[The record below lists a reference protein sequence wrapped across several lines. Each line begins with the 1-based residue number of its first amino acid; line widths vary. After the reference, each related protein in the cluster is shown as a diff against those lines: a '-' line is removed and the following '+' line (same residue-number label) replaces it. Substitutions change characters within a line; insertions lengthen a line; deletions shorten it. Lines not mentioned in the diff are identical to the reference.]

1 MVVINSA
8 AAKCAAN
15 RRSAPFDA
23 PQWGACSETGLLT
36 DVLLS
41 APAHLAM
48 IPCNSVTVENL
59 SKGLLTCPIDAVRQ
73 HRAFAVAL
81 EQAGVRCSFVT
92 PREGMPDLC
101 FTRDSVLMS
110 PWGLIQLRPSVPHR
124 RVEASHVTAAVRAL
138 GVPLYD
144 RIDEGTVEGGDI
156 CLLREGLVVVGYSN
170 ERTDQAGAEALGSL
184 FAENGWEVIY
194 TRFDAQYLHLDTIMT
209 MVADDCVVAYPDALE
224 KDFLDQLRCLG
235 IEIIPATANEVRSL
249 SANFLNLGGSR
260 IVSTRGNDRLATL
273 LAKRGIDVIGV
284 AIDQFTRCGGGP
296 HCLTMPLA
304 RLPVR

>member
-1 MVVINSA
+1 MIKTA
-8 AAKCAAN
+8 AAKFAAN
-15 RRSAPFDA
+15 RPDA
-23 PQWGACSETGLLT
+23 RFGTPQWGACSETGLLT

-124 RVEASHVTAAVRAL
+124 SVEASHVTAAVRAL

-156 CLLREGLVVVGYSN
+156 CLLREGLVVIGYSN
-170 ERTDQAGAEALGSL
+170 DRTDQAGAEALGSL
-184 FAENGWEVIY
+184 FAEGGWEVVY
-194 TRFDAQYLHLDTIMT
+194 TRFDAEYLHLDTIMT

-224 KDFLDQLRCLG
+224 PDFLERLRSLR
-235 IEIIPATANEVRSL
+235 IEVIAATGEEVRSL
-249 SANFLNLGGSR
+249 SANLLSLGDGRVVSARGSE
-260 IVSTRGNDRLATL
+260 RLTAL
-273 LAKRGIDVIGV
+273 LEDRGIEVIGV

>member
-1 MVVINSA
+1 MIKTA
-8 AAKCAAN
+8 PAEFAAN
-15 RRSAPFDA
+15 RPAARFEAPR
-23 PQWGACSETGLLT
+23 WGACSETGLLT
-36 DVLLS
+36 HVLLS

-59 SKGLLTCPIDAVRQ
+59 SKGLLTCPVDAVRQ

-124 RVEASHVTAAVRAL
+124 SVEASHVTAAVRAL

-156 CLLREGLVVVGYSN
+156 CLLREGLVVIGYSN
-170 ERTDQAGAEALGSL
+170 DRTDQAGAEALGSL
-184 FAENGWEVIY
+184 FAEGGWDVVY
-194 TRFDAQYLHLDTIMT
+194 TRFDTQYLHLDTIMT

-224 KDFLDQLRCLG
+224 PDFLKRLRSLG
-235 IEIIPATANEVRSL
+235 IEVIAATGDEVRSL
-249 SANFLNLGGSR
+249 SANLLSLGGGR
-260 IVSTRGNDRLATL
+260 VVSARGSERLTAL
-273 LAKRGIDVIGV
+273 LEKRGIEVIEV

>member
-1 MVVINSA
+1 MTEA
-8 AAKCAAN
+8 TAKFSAN
-15 RRSAPFDA
+15 RPAARSDA
-23 PQWGACSETGLLT
+23 CRWGACSETGILT

-41 APAHLAM
+41 APTHLAM

-73 HRAFAVAL
+73 HRAFALQL
-81 EQAGVRCSFVT
+81 EQAGVRCRFVT

-124 RVEASHVTAAVRAL
+124 HVEASHVTATVRAM

-144 RIDEGTVEGGDI
+144 RIEEGTVEGGDI
-156 CLLREGLVVVGYSN
+156 CLLREGLVVIGYSN
-170 ERTDQAGAEALGSL
+170 DRTDQAGAEALGSL
-184 FAENGWEVIY
+184 FAEEGWEVVY
-194 TRFDAQYLHLDTIMT
+194 ARFDPQYLHLDTIMT
-209 MVADDCVVAYPDALE
+209 MVADDCAVAYPDALE
-224 KDFLDQLRCLG
+224 KDFLERLRSLG
-235 IEIIPATANEVRSL
+235 IEVIAATGDEVRGL
-249 SANFLNLGGSR
+249 SANLLSLGGDR
-260 IVSTRGNDRLATL
+260 VVLARGSERLAAL
-273 LAKRGIDVIGV
+273 LEDRGIEVIEA